1 MQFTDLKT
9 QYAVLKTEIDA
20 GIQRVLDHG
29 QYIMGPEVKALEA
42 ALEAYTGAPHCVAV
56 ASGTEALLIAL
67 MAIGLQPGDEVITT
81 PFTFAAT
88 AEVIV
93 LLGGVPVYVDIEPD
107 TCNIDASLIEARITP
122 RTRAIMPVSLYGQ
135 VADMD
140 AIHEIAERHGLV
152 VIEDA
157 AQSFGA
163 SYLGQ
168 NGRDGQGGRSP
179 ARKSCNLSSIACTS
193 FFPSK
198 PLGCYGDGG
207 ALFTSDPAMAQ
218 AAREIRVH
226 GQSGRYHHTRVGVG
240 GRIDTLQCAVL
251 LAKLPRFDWEIARR
265 LALGERYGRL
275 IRASGAPV
283 QLLAVRPDRDCVWA
297 QYTVMVDKRPAVQ
310 AALQAAGIPTAV
322 HYPKPLHHQP
332 AYAAGCCPDC
342 NPHSISAA
350 QRVLSLP
357 MSADLSEADQDRVVA
372 ALAQACRVAEG
383 AGAVA
388 PASAHAPAATRV
400 ATPASTPAPGATA

>member
-9 QYAVLKTEIDA
+9 QYTALKADIDA

-29 QYIMGPEVKALEA
+29 QYIMGPEVKELESALV
-42 ALEAYTGAPHCVAV
+42 AYTGAPHCVAV

-88 AEVIV
+88 AETIV

-140 AIHEIAERHGLV
+140 AINAIAERHGLV

-163 SYLGQ
+163 SYLGRT
-168 NGRDGQGGRSP
+168 GPGGA

-207 ALFTSDPAMAQ
+207 ALFTSDPLVAQ

-226 GQSGRYHHTRVGVG
+226 GQSARYHHTRVGVG
-240 GRIDTLQCAVL
+240 GRMDTLQCAVV

-265 LALGERYGRL
+265 LALGDRYGRL

-297 QYTVMVDKRPAVQ
+297 QYTVMVDNRPAVQ
-310 AALQAAGIPTAV
+310 AALQVAGIPTAV

-342 NPHSISAA
+342 NPHSITAG

-357 MSADLSEADQDRVVA
+357 MSADLTEVDQDRVVA
-372 ALAQACRVAEG
+372 ALVQACRVVGG
-383 AGAVA
+383 AGAG
-388 PASAHAPAATRV
+388 APAA
-400 ATPASTPAPGATA
+400 PLASGVSA